1 MVVLNVVDSSG
12 WLEYFG
18 IDRAGDAFAEAIDK
32 PENLIVPAISI
43 FEVYGRLRPQRGDF
57 DALRAVSVMR
67 LGRVVDLDVDLA
79 IKAADLSIAHKLPM
93 ADSII
98 YATARRFGA
107 ELWTQDADFES
118 LPGVRYFPKLS

>member
-1 MVVLNVVDSSG
+1 MALLSVVDSSG

-18 IDRAGDAFAEAIDK
+18 VGNDGDAFAAAIDA
-32 PENLIVPAISI
+32 PENLIVPVISI
-43 FEVYGRLRPQRGDF
+43 FEVYKRLRPQSGDF

-79 IKAADLSIAHKLPM
+79 IKAADISITRKLPM

-107 ELWTQDADFES
+107 ELWTQDADFDG
-118 LPGVRYFPKLS
+118 LPGVRYFPKIS